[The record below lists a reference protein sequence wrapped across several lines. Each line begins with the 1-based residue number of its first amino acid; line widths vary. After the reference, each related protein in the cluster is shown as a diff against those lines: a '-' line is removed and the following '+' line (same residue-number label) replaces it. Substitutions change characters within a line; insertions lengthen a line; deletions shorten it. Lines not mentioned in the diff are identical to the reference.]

1 MKGNLSFIALA
12 IGIVAIGFGIYWATS
27 QPEPLRVIKA
37 TKPVLEVIPPAFDLG
52 SVSVK
57 WGEVHTTFL
66 LKNAGNE
73 TLVLED
79 MDTSCG
85 CTEAAVVID
94 GKEGPRFNMRMHGN
108 PQNWSV
114 SLAPGQEVEL
124 RVYYDP
130 QTHPDLRGAVTREVY
145 LFGDNLQI
153 PLAKARIFVNQTS

>member
-1 MKGNLSFIALA
+1 MKGRLWIVTFA
-12 IGIVAIGFGIYWATS
+12 IGAIAIGFGVYWATS
-27 QPEPLRVIKA
+27 QPKPASTAEIS
-37 TKPVLEVIPPAFDLG
+37 KPVLEVIPASFDLG

-57 WGEVHTTFL
+57 QGEVYTTFL
-66 LKNAGNE
+66 LRNTGRE
-73 TLVLED
+73 ELVLED

-114 SLAPGQEVEL
+114 RLNPGQEAEL
-124 RVYYDP
+124 HVYYNP
-130 QTHPDLRGAVTREVY
+130 NTHPELRGAVTREVY
-145 LFGDNLQI
+145 LFGSDLQI